1 MAEVDLTPA
10 ADEPMF
16 DPSLK
21 KKKPKKKQVVFNEEP
36 APEPPKETRDPS
48 PVPTPGPSILKPSS
62 EEAAIGADAGE
73 EKREKAAAVPDD
85 FGFGD
90 LKKKKKKKE
99 IPLDFGEGDGASP
112 AGVSTP
118 AEDGATPAD
127 DLNDFSDVKRK
138 KKKSTKKITFDIE
151 EFEKGL
157 GDSAAASGGGEGG
170 GAEGEEGDLGDDVFA
185 MPAAPVDIGDETE
198 TWHGTDRDYTYSE
211 LLGRIVKTLRSQNP
225 DLSAGGRKRYTIV
238 PPSIHREGNKKTI
251 FANVS
256 EICKRMHR
264 QPDHVIQ
271 FLFAELGTNGTVDGS
286 QRLVIKG
293 RFQQKQIE
301 TVLRRYI
308 VEYVTCKICKS
319 PDTLLSKEN
328 RLYFMTCES
337 CGSRRSVSAIK
348 TGFQAQVGKRKL
360 TKPPT

>member
-1 MAEVDLTPA
+1 
-10 ADEPMF
+10 
-16 DPSLK
+16 
-21 KKKPKKKQVVFNEEP
+21 
-36 APEPPKETRDPS
+36 
-48 PVPTPGPSILKPSS
+48 
-62 EEAAIGADAGE
+62 
-73 EKREKAAAVPDD
+73 
-85 FGFGD
+85 
-90 LKKKKKKKE
+90 
-99 IPLDFGEGDGASP
+99 
-112 AGVSTP
+112 
-118 AEDGATPAD
+118 
-127 DLNDFSDVKRK
+127 
-138 KKKSTKKITFDIE
+138 
-151 EFEKGL
+151 
-157 GDSAAASGGGEGG
+157 
-170 GAEGEEGDLGDDVFA
+170 
-185 MPAAPVDIGDETE
+185 MPAAPVDVGDETE

-211 LLGRIVKTLRSQNP
+211 LLGRIVKTLRAQNP

-264 QPDHVIQ
+264 EPDHVIQ

-328 RLYFMTCES
+328 RLYFMTCQS

-360 TKPPT
+360 TKPAT